1 MSREY
6 DEELGYPERKS
17 RRNPRMTRQAGE
29 EGTAGMDRM
38 AGNGRQ
44 PGTAGTGGNTRQ
56 PGTPGMD
63 RMGGNTRQPGTA
75 GMDRMGGNTRQPGTP
90 GMDRMGGNARQPG
103 TPGMDRMGGNTRQ
116 PGTPGMDRMGGNT
129 RQPGTIGM
137 DRMGGNT
144 RQPGTAGMDRMGGNT
159 RQPGTPGMDR
169 MGGNTRQPGTTGMD
183 QIGGNTRQPGTLG
196 MDRMGGNTARQSR
209 TAGMDRNIR
218 QPGAAGADS
227 SDTGSELMGRSIIR
241 QTGPGNTG
249 TAGGEDSSG
258 KGIRPSVSSRSAFGG
273 RQTTDSRTG
282 RMAGNAGKAQTDNG
296 LRVMNDSS
304 VHPVENRSSVQP
316 RTSGRTATTGRRTA
330 ASQTAA
336 TAAAKGGGQTSGLYK
351 KQQENAHRIRR
362 RRIIGMIIAECF
374 ALLFMAG
381 YVYVARLMNQV
392 NRPVIDMEQ
401 VQNQDLDVVTME
413 RLKGY
418 WTIAIF
424 GVDARDN
431 STINKSTNSD
441 VNILCNINLETGE
454 IKLVSLFRDTYL
466 NLSKEGSYNK
476 FNQAYFTGGPEQA
489 MAAINRNLD
498 LNVTDYATFNWKA
511 VADAITILGGVDV
524 ELSKAEFYYIN
535 AFISETVAVTGIGS
549 TQLTHAGMNHLD
561 GVQAVA
567 YGRLRLMDT
576 DYARTER
583 QRKVIKLAFDKAKTA
598 DYDTLNKVLGA
609 VFPQISTNLGV
620 GDFYT
625 AIKNVNKY
633 HIGETM
639 GFPEARGDAKM
650 GPKGACV
657 IPQTLESNVVRLHEF
672 LFGTENYDPSE
683 TVKSISKKIAADSGM
698 YKEGNYVKS
707 VNTDGGVIQP
717 PKTTAAATTKATEEE
732 DDDEYE
738 YIYVLN
744 SSGKKVRKR
753 IQRETDADGEYVKQ
767 ETDEDGIATG
777 WMLDADGELVRRK
790 NVTNRD
796 PSESSPE
803 TGAIIRQPTDEN
815 NSPDSPGS
823 TESSGQRPK
832 ESTSGS
838 STTRPPLRPTDNTT
852 AHAPNTRPSM
862 SETDSHGRPVTP
874 TTSGNHNGPGAPEES
889 SPTRAT
895 DASNLTPIPAPSHGT
910 TAANPANPG
919 SPTVPTTASS
929 NNGPGGGAPGS
940 QVPGG
945 PDGGNNGPGGQQS
958 QNNGPI
964 AAPGM

>member
-56 PGTPGMD
+56 PGTLGMD

-75 GMDRMGGNTRQPGTP
+75 GMDRMGGNTRQPVP
-90 GMDRMGGNARQPG
+90 LGMDRMGGNA
-103 TPGMDRMGGNTRQ
+103 
-116 PGTPGMDRMGGNT
+116 
-129 RQPGTIGM
+129 
-137 DRMGGNT
+137 

-159 RQPGTPGMDR
+159 RQPVPPGMDR
-169 MGGNTRQPGTTGMD
+169 MGGNTRQPVPPGMDRMGGNTRQSGTAGMD
-183 QIGGNTRQPGTLG
+183 QIGGNTRQPGTPG
-196 MDRMGGNTARQSR
+196 MDRTGGNTTRQPR
-209 TAGMDRNIR
+209 TAGMERMGR
-218 QPGAAGADS
+218 TTRRSKTPGADS
-227 SDTGSELMGRSIIR
+227 SDTGPELMGRSIIR
-241 QTGPGNTG
+241 QTGPGNAG

-258 KGIRPSVSSRSAFGG
+258 KGVRSSVSSRAFGG
-273 RQTTDSRTG
+273 KQTADSRTG
-282 RMAGNAGKAQTDNG
+282 RMTGNVGKAQTNNG

-304 VHPVENRSSVQP
+304 VHPMENRSSVQP

-717 PKTTAAATTKATEEE
+717 PKTTAAPTTKATEEE

-753 IQRETDADGEYVKQ
+753 IQRETDADGDYVKQ

-815 NSPDSPGS
+815 NSLNSPGS

-874 TTSGNHNGPGAPEES
+874 TTSGNNNGPGRPEES

-910 TAANPANPG
+910 TAANPG
-919 SPTVPTTASS
+919 SPTTPTTASS
-929 NNGPGGGAPGS
+929 NNGPGGAAPGS

-945 PDGGNNGPGGQQS
+945 PDSGNNGPGGQQS
-958 QNNGPI
+958 ENNGPI